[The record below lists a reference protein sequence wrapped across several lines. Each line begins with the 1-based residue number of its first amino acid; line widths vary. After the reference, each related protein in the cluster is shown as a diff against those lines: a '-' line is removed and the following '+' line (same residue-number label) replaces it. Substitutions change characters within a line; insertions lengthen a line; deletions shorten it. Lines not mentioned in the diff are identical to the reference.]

1 MEEESKSLIPD
12 SGTSSAPSG
21 DVLPTASIIPN
32 EEDHPLV
39 PDDPNPLNDNGSLVP
54 DSEVIESGEH
64 EPEAKKEETPIATPT
79 KEDDGYRVPPEPTN
93 DIPVAGVIKEEDKKA
108 KTKKPLNIKKLAII
122 GGSVLA
128 AVAVVLLAIFVVV
141 PIIEKNSRI
150 SLDNTIKA
158 ALIREKTD
166 EDTKYA
172 VFNTENG
179 KQLTDFIFS
188 SATDFADGYAL
199 VSDTEGAKSGIVSSG
214 GAMSVAFGK
223 YGSIKKID
231 AIYEVENDDGLHRL
245 IKGNDEVIADVS
257 DKVEYYDGNHFAIVK
272 SNDKYYVVD
281 TKTGDKKFEFES
293 NDKPVYSHDSTTA
306 NFNIIGKNRVLIF
319 EDGSLEPIVDQ
330 KTTELYE
337 IYSHSKDYRC
347 LLLASKD
354 KYRHYGVL
362 YNGKFKEYESDVSL
376 TLRDQGSTYG
386 NHVRLKKPCIFYS
399 DSTASYNTPYRDGFK
414 IMNESFELVSR
425 PYYRSSGTDILM
437 LDADHMLTYTR
448 NNKTS
453 KYDVEFYVNGALVKR
468 AESNYSPNIV
478 DNSYALTS
486 VDSSYKTT
494 YYLYSSNGEIIEQS
508 IEHDYAALD
517 EYGNRLLTRGIYSK
531 DYKVLTPDI
540 STFGLARFHGYYY
553 YEQSSSN
560 SVNIIDPKTGKFKLN
575 EGLYRSIEY
584 NEDNNVY
591 VGTRDDGATDILDDK
606 FELITNVTGKV
617 EMRQNYYAVSGA
629 SITELFTLK
638 GEKFYAYE

>member
-39 PDDPNPLNDNGSLVP
+39 PANPNPLNDNGSLVP

-64 EPEAKKEETPIATPT
+64 EPE
-79 KEDDGYRVPPEPTN
+79 TN
-93 DIPVAGVIKEEDKKA
+93 KKA
-108 KTKKPLNIKKLAII
+108 KTKKPLSIKKLAII

-508 IEHDYAALD
+508 TEHDYAALD